1 MAMNSAVL
9 LAEENRQL
17 QAENERQKKK
27 RAKRRLYIATRG
39 VLTVQEGLD
48 LSQIANIELEGRVA
62 MQEATVKTRAPR
74 TCSLCRSL
82 SHTAR
87 TCLTKQVS
95 N

>member
-9 LAEENRQL
+9 LAEDRQL
-17 QAENERQKKK
+17 QGENKRQKKK
-27 RAKRRLYIATRG
+27 RAKRRSYIATGG

-48 LSQIANIELEGRVA
+48 RSKMANVEPESRVVDR
-62 MQEATVKTRAPR
+62 EAPVQTRAPR
-74 TCSLCRSL
+74 TCSMCKSQ

-87 TCLTKQVS
+87 TCPTKQIS

>member
-1 MAMNSAVL
+1 MAMHSTVL

-48 LSQIANIELEGRVA
+48 LLQIANKGLQSRVA
-62 MQEATVKTRAPR
+62 TQEATVQTRAPR
-74 TCSLCRSL
+74 TCSLCRSQ

-87 TCLTKQVS
+87 TCPTKQVS